1 MHAAA
6 ADIDSHSATAAE
18 FRVQLAHFRRHFGAD
33 YHSFTTQ
40 FATFVMV
47 NSETMVAAENHP
59 NFGRGSHAALAV
71 GNESEAQWAWPTPS
85 PSLVACQEAVG
96 DCVSGNN

>member
-1 MHAAA
+1 MHAPA

-18 FRVQLAHFRRHFGAD
+18 FRVQLAHFRRHFGPD

-59 NFGRGSHAALAV
+59 NFGQV
-71 GNESEAQWAWPTPS
+71 GPS
-85 PSLVACQEAVG
+85 F
-96 DCVSGNN
+96 